1 MMLCQQARK
10 SFSAR
15 PRSRAIS
22 SSNVRSLLSWATEL
36 DRRMVSGGLACF
48 CINRIIVDPIDATA
62 ITSVRNQIEAEPL
75 ANDASEE
82 APYRMLLPA
91 RCMDHRLDGC
101 AAWRSQHRNDPS
113 LFAIDAPWLL
123 G

>member
-1 MMLCQQARK
+1 M
-10 SFSAR
+10 
-15 PRSRAIS
+15 
-22 SSNVRSLLSWATEL
+22 
-36 DRRMVSGGLACF
+36 
-48 CINRIIVDPIDATA
+48 CINRMIVDPIDATA

-82 APYRMLLPA
+82 SSHRMLLPA
-91 RCMDHRLDGC
+91 RGMNHRLDGC

-113 LFAIDAPWLL
+113 LFAFGARYLL

>member
-1 MMLCQQARK
+1 MCL
-10 SFSAR
+10 
-15 PRSRAIS
+15 
-22 SSNVRSLLSWATEL
+22 
-36 DRRMVSGGLACF
+36 
-48 CINRIIVDPIDATA
+48 CINRMIVDPIDATA
-62 ITSVRNQIEAEPL
+62 FAGVGGQIETEFL

-91 RCMDHRLDGC
+91 RCMNHRLDGC

-113 LFAIDAPWLL
+113 LFAFGARYLL